1 MHVPRGRSCTYAKSI
16 GSSPGQHKQPSATTR
31 KTQAD
36 ASWRVLLCLRP
47 SSRPAAPQPQD
58 RRQNGSSGPSEPS
71 EQRAVPPAGVEMVP
85 REAGEI
91 KNVIKNLPGLLRPR
105 RVSDAQ
111 GTPHLDPEYG
121 ASSMCLQGEGAG
133 LGPGCRTG
141 ARVLSASKPWRVSS
155 SQHNSSHPEECNEA
169 GILERFKFRA

>member
-1 MHVPRGRSCTYAKSI
+1 MHVPRGCSCTYAKSI

-36 ASWRVLLCLRP
+36 ASWRVLLRLRP
-47 SSRPAAPQPQD
+47 SSRPAAPQPRD

-71 EQRAVPPAGVEMVP
+71 EQCAVPTAGVEMVP

-91 KNVIKNLPGLLRPR
+91 KNVIKNLPGLLQPR
-105 RVSDAQ
+105 RVGDAQ

-121 ASSMCLQGEGAG
+121 ASSTCLRGGCRIGAG
-133 LGPGCRTG
+133 MQDWGQG
-141 ARVLSASKPWRVSS
+141 AECIQALE
-155 SQHNSSHPEECNEA
+155 SQQLPA
-169 GILERFKFRA
+169 QFLAPRGM